1 MASEFG
7 LPEITSHAN
16 IAPIQMSKTE
26 VRRAN
31 TLLQSGLRQI
41 QQGRLEEA
49 RLSCERALRLVP
61 RHPDALHLLGIIAL
75 QNADHATA
83 IELLQQATAIR
94 PDHPDYH
101 ANLAYAYCG
110 VNRIAD
116 ALGAFERAAAMS
128 PNDPELQIGAGN
140 CLAMLGRPEQA
151 EEVFRRLIE
160 GHPQYALAWF
170 NLAKALDD
178 QKRYEEACGIYLR
191 VTQLA
196 PRFAEAYNN
205 LGLDLNRLG
214 RMAEGAQAIRACL
227 SHNPDFTPAYVN
239 LANVLNALRRPGEAE
254 AVCRE
259 LLSRAP
265 GQKGAGAALG
275 EALVLQGRWR
285 EALGHF
291 ETAIKEDPENTRIL
305 GYFATALTST
315 DRTREA
321 LEVLDRA
328 LATESAARPFLHLA
342 KGIALLSTGRIHE
355 GFAEYSACQRRGTF
369 AEWNPPNAL
378 TTGLPQDLTGREVDL
393 VGEQGLGDETFFLR
407 YAGWLKARGCRINY
421 YGNPKII
428 SILMRCPL
436 LDRVAPHNDFSVRA
450 DHLLIMGADL
460 PHLLGELPTT
470 PGPVRALA
478 RPSDEDEPASSAPHR
493 PGEDWPMLPP
503 PLPLPPLPPRSVSAA
518 ERLRCMGP
526 PPYLGLTWRAGTA
539 PQDLGDRAWGLFKEI
554 PLETLATALRDVDA
568 TLVSLQRHARSGELE
583 QLAALTGAAVHDY
596 SAANEDLEAMLAL
609 LAVIDE
615 YIGVSNTNIH
625 LRASAGRLARVLV
638 PWPAEWR
645 WMASGPSSP
654 WFPGFS
660 LYRQSIDGEWSAALA
675 ALKQDLMET
684 CSKSGDGS

>member
-1 MASEFG
+1 MASDFG
-7 LPEITSHAN
+7 LPQSASQAN
-16 IAPIQMSKTE
+16 ISLIQMSKRE

-41 QQGRLEEA
+41 QQGKLEEA

-75 QNADHATA
+75 QNADHAIA
-83 IELLQQATAIR
+83 VELLQQATAIR
-94 PDHPDYH
+94 PDHSNYQ

-110 VNRIAD
+110 ANRIGD

-151 EEVFRRLIE
+151 EEVFRRLIA

-214 RMAEGAQAIRACL
+214 RMEEGTQALRACL
-227 SHNPDFTPAYVN
+227 SYNPDFTPAYVN

-265 GQKGAGAALG
+265 GQEGAGAALG

-285 EALGHF
+285 EALEYF
-291 ETAIKEDPENTRIL
+291 ETAIKEDPENTRML
-305 GYFATALTST
+305 HYFANALACT

-321 LEVLDRA
+321 LAVLDRA
-328 LATESAARPFLHLA
+328 LATESAASPFLHLA
-342 KGIALLSTGRIHE
+342 KGTALLSTGRIHE
-355 GFAEYSACQRRGTF
+355 GFAEYSACQRRGAF

-378 TTGLPQDLTGREVDL
+378 TTCLPQDLTGRDVDL
-393 VGEQGLGDETFFLR
+393 VGEQGLGDEIFFLR
-407 YAGWLKARGCRINY
+407 YAGSLKARGCRINY
-421 YGNPKII
+421 FGNPKIN
-428 SILMRCPL
+428 SILMRCPV
-436 LDRVAPHNDFSVRA
+436 LDRVLPHNDFSART
-450 DHLLIMGADL
+450 DHVLIMGADL
-460 PHLLGELPTT
+460 PHLLGQLPTMPC
-470 PGPVRALA
+470 PGRAIS
-478 RPSDEDEPASSAPHR
+478 RRSEGDNSAPSVPHG
-493 PGEDWPMLPP
+493 PGEQWQELPP
-503 PLPLPPLPPRSVSAA
+503 PLPLPPLPHRSASAA

-526 PPYLGLTWRAGTA
+526 PPYLGLTWRAGTEA
-539 PQDLGDRAWGLFKEI
+539 QDLRGRAWGLFKEI
-554 PLETLATALRDVDA
+554 PLESLATALRDADA
-568 TLVSLQRHARSGELE
+568 TLVSLQRHPRPRELE
-583 QLAALTGAAVHDY
+583 QLAALVGRVVHDC
-596 SAANEDLEAMLAL
+596 SAANEDLEEMLGL

-615 YIGVSNTNIH
+615 YISVSNTNIH
-625 LRASAGRLARVLV
+625 LRAGAGRTARVLV

-645 WMASGPSSP
+645 WMTAGPSSP

-675 ALKQDLMET
+675 ALKRDLAET
-684 CSKSGDGS
+684 CPESYRGG